1 MPRRAGLLDASSGGF
16 GFDLWAGTS
25 RGDVE
30 ALLARLPGH
39 YALPAARD
47 LALRLLLS
55 TAAVPEGD
63 GSRNLLAE
71 RMRLLDAMGET
82 ANALALA
89 EALPGGGER
98 QQWRRLRVDAL
109 LLSGEVK
116 EACAEVGDIARNGGE
131 RYFDHALVAC
141 RALSGQLE
149 QARMGVDLLA
159 EVGDEDPLLSRIVRG
174 WYALGR
180 DGVDVSA
187 LPFDGAVQPYHV
199 ALILA
204 LGKPLSDGQVAT
216 LIARGEGRV
225 LQALARAE
233 ALPPMTRLPLMEAA
247 ARRGL
252 VEGAELATVYLTAA
266 GASDEAQEDAAQEDA
281 VREGG
286 VQGGAALAR
295 ARLYRRAANAVDPG
309 ARLEALAALLDN
321 ARRSDPALVLPVA
334 NAVVPLVAKLDT
346 ASLSGDVAV
355 SAYRTMLTVLLAGG
369 EDDLASSVDGQLRA
383 RPAVARAIATDPHLA
398 LLALLANEAGARAE
412 GASVA
417 DAHDG
422 NGGGDANASGAGGE
436 SGAGL
441 PLAPTGVTRAVL
453 EALDLGAPATVWA
466 DQGPLLHTARVM
478 TPALWYGLRRAAEG
492 GRIGETVLL
501 SLLAL
506 DGEGGDGVA
515 EPLTVGAVLEALRL
529 VGLEQDAWRLAVQ
542 AVISTGA

>member
-1 MPRRAGLLDASSGGF
+1 MRAAGGPIMLLPPAASPGTDSEPSQPVPTSTNPASANTAQSATLNAGAAVARPPAVREGTETGPRTVGGIVIGNLAAPDAEAAGLLDASSGGF

-295 ARLYRRAANAVDPG
+295 
-309 ARLEALAALLDN
+309 
-321 ARRSDPALVLPVA
+321 
-334 NAVVPLVAKLDT
+334 
-346 ASLSGDVAV
+346 
-355 SAYRTMLTVLLAGG
+355 
-369 EDDLASSVDGQLRA
+369 
-383 RPAVARAIATDPHLA
+383 
-398 LLALLANEAGARAE
+398 
-412 GASVA
+412 
-417 DAHDG
+417 
-422 NGGGDANASGAGGE
+422 
-436 SGAGL
+436 
-441 PLAPTGVTRAVL
+441 
-453 EALDLGAPATVWA
+453 GAPLPPCS
-466 DQGPLLHTARVM
+466 QCG
-478 TPALWYGLRRAAEG
+478 
-492 GRIGETVLL
+492 
-501 SLLAL
+501 
-506 DGEGGDGVA
+506 
-515 EPLTVGAVLEALRL
+515 
-529 VGLEQDAWRLAVQ
+529 
-542 AVISTGA
+542 